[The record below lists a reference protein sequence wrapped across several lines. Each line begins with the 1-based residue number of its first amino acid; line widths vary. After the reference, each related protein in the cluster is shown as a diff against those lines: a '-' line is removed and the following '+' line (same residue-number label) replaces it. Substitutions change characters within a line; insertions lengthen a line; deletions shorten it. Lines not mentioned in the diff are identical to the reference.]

1 MAELSENE
9 LQLLRGTFFFG
20 VLSEVAIRAAVADGG
35 CWTAQAEK
43 GRVIY
48 DPHDF
53 SRSLAVILS
62 GRVQV
67 SKEGYVVSILE
78 QGEVFGAAAL
88 FNDREDYATTLTAR
102 TGCRMAFFSQELMEG
117 LLARHADMAAAYI
130 RYLSGRIR
138 FLEGKLDD
146 LLAPSAER
154 KLSQYLLSH
163 REGSSVTL
171 NCPMSGLAHRL
182 DLGRTSLYRA
192 FDALTN
198 AGAIEKNGKT
208 VRILKEEILL

>member
-1 MAELSENE
+1 MAELNKSE
-9 LQLLRGTFFFG
+9 LGLLRSTFLFGT
-20 VLSEVAIRAAVADGG
+20 LDEAALHAAVADKG
-35 CWTAQAEK
+35 CRTAEAEK
-43 GRVIY
+43 GQIIY

-88 FNDREDYATTLTAR
+88 FNDREAYATTLTAR
-102 TGCRMAFFSQELMEG
+102 TMCRMVFFSQELMEG
-117 LLARHADMAAAYI
+117 LMARHTDMAAAYI

-138 FLEGKLDD
+138 FLEGKLDS

-154 KLSQYLLSH
+154 KLGQYLLSH
-163 REGSSVTL
+163 RQGASVML
-171 NCPMSGLAHRL
+171 DCPMSGLARRL

-192 FDALTN
+192 FDALCS
-198 AGAIEKNGKT
+198 AGAIEKDGKT
-208 VRILKEEILL
+208 IHILKEELLV

>member
-1 MAELSENE
+1 MAELSASE
-9 LQLLRGTFFFG
+9 LELLRGTFLFCAPEE
-20 VLSEVAIRAAVADGG
+20 SAIRAAAADKGCAVADV
-35 CWTAQAEK
+35 EK

-53 SRSLAVILS
+53 SRSLAVILT

-67 SKEGYVVSILE
+67 SKEGYVVSVLE

-88 FNDREDYATTLTAR
+88 FNDREEYATTLTAR
-102 TGCRMAFFSQELMEG
+102 TRCRMVFFSQELMET
-117 LLARHADMAAAYI
+117 LLARHSQMAAAYI

-138 FLEGKLDD
+138 FLEGKLDS

-163 REGSSVTL
+163 REGALVTL
-171 NCPMSGLAHRL
+171 DCPMSGLARRL

-192 FDALTN
+192 FDALRG
-198 AGAIEKNGKT
+198 AGAIEKDGKT
-208 VRILKEEILL
+208 IHILKEELLV

>member
-1 MAELSENE
+1 MAELSANE
-9 LQLLRGTFFFG
+9 LELLRGTFLFG
-20 VLSEVAIRAAVADGG
+20 RLDAAALRAAVSDGG
-35 CWTAQAEK
+35 CRSAEAEK

-67 SKEGYVVSILE
+67 SKEGYVVSVLE

-88 FNDREDYATTLTAR
+88 FNDMEEYATTLTAR
-102 TGCRMAFFSQELMEG
+102 TRCRMVFFSQELMEA

-138 FLEGKLDD
+138 FLEGKLDS

-163 REGSSVTL
+163 REGVSVTL
-171 NCPMSGLAHRL
+171 DCPMSGLARRL

-192 FDALTN
+192 FDALID

-208 VRILKEEILL
+208 IQILKEELLA